1 MNNNVD
7 PLFGDKIC
15 MKIMIAVISRNIDK
29 VSGFPYIVLMG
40 IHYKSVENWTIQKH
54 FVKLFSFFIPKV
66 FKKTS
71 ELELKAHEK
80 QKLVEM

>member
-1 MNNNVD
+1 MNNNVN

-40 IHYKSVENWTIQKH
+40 IHYKWGGGSVENWKTETFCETI
-54 FVKLFSFFIPKV
+54 
-66 FKKTS
+66 
-71 ELELKAHEK
+71 
-80 QKLVEM
+80 